1 MIISCKF
8 YYDAYGSTRSGA
20 VLNLAIIYLIV
31 SFRWS
36 YGTSQQSHF
45 IVLLH
50 DAFMPTSYWRGFMP
64 YPNWEGVMI
73 DTHLYQVFSDAV
85 SLQTILF
92 SLNTILNA

>member
-8 YYDAYGSTRSGA
+8 YYDAYGSTRSRA
-20 VLNLAIIYLIV
+20 VLNLAIIHLIV
-31 SFRWS
+31 TFRWS

-50 DAFMPTSYWRGFMP
+50 DAFMSTSYWRGFMP

-92 SLNTILNA
+92 CLNTILNA